1 MVALGVTGGGA
12 AWSGSV
18 GGVTRGG
25 AAGGGVTGGGAAGGG
40 VTRGGVTCFLCIA
53 WAAPLTVE
61 GERDGAPSVLLDD
74 ELLQAG
80 HKLGREGE
88 EGGRHKLQC
97 GYDPSRV
104 LSV

>member
-1 MVALGVTGGGA
+1 M
-12 AWSGSV
+12 
-18 GGVTRGG
+18 TRGG
-25 AAGGGVTGGGAAGGG
+25 AAGGGVTGGGAAG
-40 VTRGGVTCFLCIA
+40 GGVTCFLCIA